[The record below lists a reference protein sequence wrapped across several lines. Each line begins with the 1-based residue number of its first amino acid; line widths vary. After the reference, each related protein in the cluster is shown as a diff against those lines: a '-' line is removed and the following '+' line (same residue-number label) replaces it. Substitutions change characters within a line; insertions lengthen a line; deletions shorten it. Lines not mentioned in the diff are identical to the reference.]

1 MVNSLEKNGVIELIQ
16 SVESSGYI
24 VRRKRRL
31 KDRAG
36 EWKDKAKVLFIE
48 RGLLLVIVGFLLGRA
63 VILSVVSPFA
73 LAFLASVWLTQRK
86 KSPHALFAVSI
97 GAWSYSVQHAIFILI
112 SAVIFLVFATLI
124 KQTKREKILLPFLVG
139 LATLLASI
147 LLYSINGM
155 ITSYEWMLITVESV
169 LGAVLVLIF
178 MQSLPLLSPRRYK
191 PALKNEEIVCMIIL
205 IASILTGTIGWTI
218 YDASLEQIFS
228 RYFVLVFA
236 FVGGPAIGSTVG
248 VVVGLILSLANVA
261 NLYQMSILAFSGL
274 LGGLLKEGRKI
285 GVAAGL
291 LVGTFLITIYEN
303 SFILSSSLIESAL
316 AIGLFLLTPASLFS
330 NISRYIPGTEEHTK
344 EQQQYL
350 QKVRDVTS
358 KRVQQFSGVFHALAN
373 SFSGTDSSG
382 IKVSA
387 EKRDTDQ
394 FLSQVTERTCQ
405 SCFMKER
412 CWKKEFDT
420 TYELMDSMKDELTE
434 HHQLNRKLKRE
445 FENHCVKS
453 NQVVDVMKEEVTY
466 FMANHRLRQQM
477 EESKRLVAEQLLGVS
492 EVMDDFA
499 NEILKEREHHEKQE
513 RQIIEAL
520 KDLGIE
526 IEKLDIY
533 QLDKGNVDIEMTLS
547 LYDYRGE
554 GEKVIAPI
562 LSDILNELVVVKE
575 EEISPFPNGTS
586 YLAFRSAKEY
596 ILETGAANAARG
608 GGFISGDSYRM
619 IELGEGKFAV
629 AISDGMGNG
638 KRAKEESEET
648 LRLLQQILQV
658 GIPEKVAIK
667 SINSILALRTT
678 DEMFATLDLAVFD
691 LNHAEVKFLKVS
703 AAPSFIKRGD
713 EIVKIEASNL
723 PMGIIHEVDV
733 DIVSEQL
740 QSDDLLILM
749 SDGIFE
755 GPKHVEN
762 TELWVKRKLKEM
774 KTDNPQEI
782 ADLLLEEVI
791 RTKSGEIDD
800 DMTVLVTKIMKN
812 KPKWSSIPIHRTKA
826 LG

>member
-1 MVNSLEKNGVIELIQ
+1 MELIVLMQ
-16 SVESSGYI
+16 SVESLGY
-24 VRRKRRL
+24 VVKRKKGF
-31 KDRAG
+31 KDRING
-36 EWKDKAKVLFIE
+36 WKAKAKLLLIE
-48 RGLLLVIVGFLLGRA
+48 RGLLLVIIGFLLGRA
-63 VILSVVSPFA
+63 VILSTVSPFA
-73 LAFLASVWLTQRK
+73 LAFLASVWLLQRK
-86 KSPHALFAVSI
+86 KSPHALLAVAA
-97 GAWSYSVQHAIFILI
+97 GAWSYSIHHVFFIGLAAIVFLVLAGLFKHIRREKVILPFIVTLATI
-112 SAVIFLVFATLI
+112 LPRIFL
-124 KQTKREKILLPFLVG
+124 
-139 LATLLASI
+139 
-147 LLYSINGM
+147 YSLNGP
-155 ITSYEWMLITVESV
+155 ITSYEWMLMLVEGV

-205 IASILTGTIGWTI
+205 IASILTGTIGWTV
-218 YDASLEQIFS
+218 YDASMEQTFS

-285 GVAAGL
+285 GVASGL
-291 LVGTFLITIYEN
+291 LVGTFLIAIYEN
-303 SFILSSSLIESAL
+303 NLILITSLTESLL
-316 AIGLFLLTPASLFS
+316 AIALFILTPASFFS

-350 QKVRDVTS
+350 QKVRDVTA
-358 KRVQQFSGVFHALAN
+358 KRVKQFSGVFNALAN
-373 SFSGTDSSG
+373 SFSITDYTPTESQ
-382 IKVSA
+382 
-387 EKRDTDQ
+387 EDKRDTDQ

-412 CWKKEFDT
+412 CWKKEFDK
-420 TYELMDSMKDELTE
+420 TYHLMEKMKDDLTE
-434 HHQLNRKLKRE
+434 NNQLNRKIKRE

-453 NQVVDVMKEEVTY
+453 KQVTAVMKEEMTY
-466 FMANHRLRQQM
+466 FIANHRLRHQVQ
-477 EESKRLVAEQLLGVS
+477 ESKRLVAEQLLGVS

-499 NEILKEREHHEKQE
+499 TEILKEREHHEKQE

-520 KDLGIE
+520 ESLGIE
-526 IEKLDIY
+526 LEKLDIY
-533 QLDKGNVDIEMTLS
+533 QLEKGNVDIEMTLS
-547 LYDYRGE
+547 VYDYHGE
-554 GEKVIAPI
+554 GEKLIAPV
-562 LSDILNELVVVKE
+562 LSDILNEIIIVKE
-575 EEISPFPNGTS
+575 EEISPFPNGYS
-586 YLAFRSAKEY
+586 YLAFGSAKEY
-596 ILETGAANAARG
+596 VLEIGAANAARG
-608 GGFISGDSYRM
+608 GGFISGDSFRT
-619 IELGEGKFAV
+619 IELGEGKYAI

-638 KRAKEESEET
+638 RRAKEESEET
-648 LRLLQQILQV
+648 LRLLQQILQI

-691 LNHAEVKFLKVS
+691 LNHAMVKFLKVS
-703 AAPSFIKRGD
+703 AAPSFIKRGN
-713 EIVKIEASNL
+713 EVIKVEASNL
-723 PMGIIHEVDV
+723 PMGIIHDVEV

-740 QSDDLLILM
+740 TSEDILIM
-749 SDGIFE
+749 ISDGIFD

-762 TELWVKRKLKEM
+762 TELWMKRKVKEM
-774 KTDNPQEI
+774 KTENPQEI

-812 KPKWSSIPIHRTKA
+812 QPKWSSIPIHRTKA